1 MIWKLLSKQCKTQ
14 MLHYLQAM
22 QMPFF
27 LIQCPIDTSL
37 DISRGVVY
45 KKLPQKSASAIYGYD
60 SRNCLYPSRF
70 STSNAHVKENFL
82 LSRIIRI
89 LLHYLLEK
97 CKFFDPFTNNSETCL
112 LYQRHSKRSTIY
124 MLSQQLN

>member
-45 KKLPQKSASAIYGYD
+45 KKLPQA
-60 SRNCLYPSRF
+60 PQQ
-70 STSNAHVKENFL
+70 
-82 LSRIIRI
+82 
-89 LLHYLLEK
+89 
-97 CKFFDPFTNNSETCL
+97 FTDMIVEIA
-112 LYQRHSKRSTIY
+112 YIH
-124 MLSQQLN
+124 